1 MGKKVYVAGGGAAG
15 MCAAVYAAR
24 NGADVTIIEKNT
36 RLGKKLSVT
45 GNGRCNLT
53 NLDMRPEYYNKA
65 AEGRMK
71 TWLSLYGP
79 EETIRFFKSIGVIVK
94 SEDGYIYPVSGQ
106 ASTVVSAL
114 ENEIKRLKVKVITE
128 SQVKAVKRDESDGSS
143 YLLITNKDKYR
154 ADSVILALG
163 SLSGAKSTMST
174 GDGYYICK
182 QLGMGFKD
190 TYPALVGFKCEA
202 GDVMPDAG
210 VRAGARISFFL
221 GDELITSE
229 SGELQISKDGIS
241 GIPVMQASREV
252 IKFVTEKN
260 PIVASADFFP
270 DYDDADFEALKSDM
284 LKLRDDRTLEE
295 FLLGFANSNINDMVL
310 KKMKLSPSMHMKNIA
325 ESMASC
331 ILDRY
336 RDIRFNITDSYGYLQ
351 SQVTTG
357 GMSLG
362 DIGDDM
368 SVAGNPGIFC
378 AGELLDVDGRCGG
391 YNLQFAWTSGSI
403 AGTAA
408 SSMAD

>member
-114 ENEIKRLKVKVITE
+114 ENELKRLKVKVITE

-182 QLGMGFKD
+182 QLGMDFKD

-202 GDVMPDAG
+202 DDVMPDAG
-210 VRAGARISFFL
+210 VRAKAKISF
-221 GDELITSE
+221 
-229 SGELQISKDGIS
+229 
-241 GIPVMQASREV
+241 
-252 IKFVTEKN
+252 
-260 PIVASADFFP
+260 
-270 DYDDADFEALKSDM
+270 
-284 LKLRDDRTLEE
+284 
-295 FLLGFANSNINDMVL
+295 
-310 KKMKLSPSMHMKNIA
+310 
-325 ESMASC
+325 
-331 ILDRY
+331 
-336 RDIRFNITDSYGYLQ
+336 
-351 SQVTTG
+351 
-357 GMSLG
+357 SLG
-362 DIGDDM
+362 K
-368 SVAGNPGIFC
+368 N
-378 AGELLDVDGRCGG
+378 
-391 YNLQFAWTSGSI
+391 
-403 AGTAA
+403 
-408 SSMAD
+408 

>member
-1 MGKKVYVAGGGAAG
+1 MSKKVYVAGGGAAG

-24 NGADVTIIEKNT
+24 NGADVTIVEKNT

-65 AEGRMK
+65 AQGRMK
-71 TWLSLYGP
+71 NWLSLYGP
-79 EETIRFFKSIGVIVK
+79 EETIKFFKSLGVIVK

-106 ASTVVSAL
+106 ASTVVNAL
-114 ENEIKRLKVKVITE
+114 INELKRLNVNVITE
-128 SQVKAVKRDESDGSS
+128 SQVKAVKKAENEKSP
-143 YLLITNKDKYR
+143 YVLVTNKDKYE
-154 ADSVILALG
+154 ADAVILALG

-182 QLGMGFKD
+182 QLGMNLKD
-190 TYPALVGFKCEA
+190 TYPALVGFKCEDD
-202 GDVMPDAG
+202 GTMPDAG
-210 VRAGARISFFL
+210 VRAAARISFYL
-221 GDELITSE
+221 GDELLTSE

-241 GIPVMQASREV
+241 GIPVMQASREI
-252 IKFVTEKN
+252 IKFVSEKK
-260 PIVASADFFP
+260 PVVASVDFFP
-270 DYDDADFEALKSDM
+270 EYDEEDFEALKRDM
-284 LKLRDDRTLEE
+284 YKLRDNRTLEE
-295 FLLGFANSNINDMVL
+295 FLLGFANSNINSTVL
-310 KKMKLSPSMHMKNIA
+310 KKMKLSPAMHMKNIA
-325 ESMASC
+325 DSMVSC

-336 RDIRFNITDSYGYLQ
+336 RDIRFNLKESYGYIQ

-368 SVAGNPGIFC
+368 SVVGFPGVYLV
-378 AGELLDVDGRCGG
+378 GELLDVDGRCGG

-408 SSMAD
+408 SM